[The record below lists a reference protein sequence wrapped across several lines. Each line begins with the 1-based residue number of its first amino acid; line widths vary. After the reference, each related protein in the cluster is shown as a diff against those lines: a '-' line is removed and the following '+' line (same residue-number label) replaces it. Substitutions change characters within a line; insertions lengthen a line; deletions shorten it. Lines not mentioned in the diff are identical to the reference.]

1 MARTIFQVDSF
12 TDRLFGGNPAG
23 VVPDA
28 RGLDDRAMQT
38 IAREMN
44 CSETA
49 FVFPPTRADC
59 THRVRFF
66 TPGEEVAMCGHATIA
81 TFLVLAGEATGSAGL
96 AAGRAVMECGAGAL
110 PISVEGTG
118 AATTV
123 TMTQNA
129 GTFLEVPS
137 RGMIAQAIGLPP
149 DVLAPR
155 PPPEVSSTGLPA
167 AIVPLQSVEVLARC
181 RPDAAKI
188 RALADGTTAGVYAVV
203 LEPSE
208 AAAVRRA
215 HARFFCAEGL
225 GIGEDPVTGSAA
237 GALAAWLH
245 RHGRL
250 PVGEILTVEQGAYCG
265 RPGTVRARVGE
276 DLRVSISGTGVIA
289 FRTSLNV

>member
-1 MARTIFQVDSF
+1 
-12 TDRLFGGNPAG
+12 
-23 VVPDA
+23 
-28 RGLDDRAMQT
+28 
-38 IAREMN
+38 
-44 CSETA
+44 
-49 FVFPPTRADC
+49 
-59 THRVRFF
+59 
-66 TPGEEVAMCGHATIA
+66 MCGHATIA
-81 TFLVLAGEATGSAGL
+81 TFLVLAGEASEAGGGGL

-110 PISVEGTG
+110 PIAVAGAG

-129 GTFLEVPS
+129 GTFREVPS

-149 DVLAPR
+149 DVLVPR

-167 AIVPLQSVEVLARC
+167 AIAPLQSLEILARC

-188 RALADGTTAGVYAVV
+188 RALPDGTTAGVYAVV
-203 LEPSE
+203 LEPDE
-208 AAAVRRA
+208 GVVRRA

-250 PVGEILTVEQGAYCG
+250 PVGEVLTVEQGAYCG
-265 RPGTVRARVGE
+265 RPGTVRARVGD
-276 DLRVSISGTGVIA
+276 DLRVSISGTGVVA
-289 FRTSLNV
+289 FRATLNV

>member
-1 MARTIFQVDSF
+1 MARTLFQVDSF

-28 RGLDDRAMQT
+28 RGLDDRAMQA

-81 TFLVLAGEATGSAGL
+81 TFLVLAGDAAGGAGL

-110 PISVEGTG
+110 PIAVEGTG

-129 GTFLEVPS
+129 GTFGEVPS
-137 RGMIAQAIGLPP
+137 RGLIAQAIGLPP
-149 DVLAPR
+149 DVLATR
-155 PPPEVSSTGLPA
+155 PAPQVSSTGLPA
-167 AIVPLQSVEVLARC
+167 AIVPLQSLDVLARC
-181 RPDAAKI
+181 RADAAKI
-188 RALADGTTAGVYAVV
+188 RDLPDCTIDGIYAVV
-203 LEPSE
+203 LEPE
-208 AAAVRRA
+208 DGVVRRA

-250 PVGEILTVEQGAYCG
+250 PVGEVLTVEQGGYCG

-276 DLRVSISGTGVIA
+276 DLRASISGTGVIV
-289 FRTSLNV
+289 FRTTLNV